1 MRLDNLVQI
10 TLNADQEKYNIDG
23 DASITF
29 IDATS
34 YYIGKII
41 TRQHGWIT
49 LESVDQDGNRGG
61 VVFIKEDQVAKI
73 EDNTPTLHYYALA
86 NIHDPFH
93 MKQLNAKV
101 LNWDFTNIYDLLLNA
116 ADSQLFITFETKT
129 GINYTGLI
137 TQLDKDE
144 IRILEKNEQTLEQY
158 ATVIPLADIVC
169 VDINSI
175 DNRLFIHYLKQ
186 HKDYGNDLKLAEIY
200 FDYTFDDQFGSFAI
214 GRIVKY
220 DDENMIL
227 ESLNDLGQVESI
239 AVIARNH
246 IAHLT
251 EKSER
256 LNYFNY
262 LVNWQKENGSFDPD
276 HLEHSVNL
284 QGEIRSI
291 PEVIEEWPE
300 DKIIKVSDSI
310 YHYPDRLGL
319 ISSYNDDGF
328 DLKIATEYAVGDV
341 SDHDYEDVIS
351 VDLAGSE
358 MIRMQK
364 FLDNRG

>member
-1 MRLDNLVQI
+1 MNNLVQI

-41 TRQHGWIT
+41 IRQHGWIT

-93 MKQLNAKV
+93 MKQLNAEV

-144 IRILEKNEQTLEQY
+144 IRILEKNEQALEQY

-227 ESLNDLGQVESI
+227 ESLMIWV
-239 AVIARNH
+239 
-246 IAHLT
+246 
-251 EKSER
+251 KS
-256 LNYFNY
+256 N
-262 LVNWQKENGSFDPD
+262 P
-276 HLEHSVNL
+276 L
-284 QGEIRSI
+284 Q
-291 PEVIEEWPE
+291 
-300 DKIIKVSDSI
+300 
-310 YHYPDRLGL
+310 
-319 ISSYNDDGF
+319 
-328 DLKIATEYAVGDV
+328 
-341 SDHDYEDVIS
+341 
-351 VDLAGSE
+351 
-358 MIRMQK
+358 
-364 FLDNRG
+364 